1 MLKYRFFT
9 LLIAFGIL
17 ITSCDKI
24 EPPFREN
31 QGGGNTETE
40 TRKVLLE
47 DYTGHTCV
55 NCPAAAKAALELQNA
70 YSGKMIIMAIHSGFF
85 ARPSA
90 APFNNDYRTPE
101 GDAWDQ
107 FFAVSAV
114 GNPNGLVNRIN
125 ENGNYVVT
133 PGNWSSSIA
142 AIIEDLADLKI
153 SVETTYNADNR
164 NLAINVNG
172 SFLNSLQGDYKLIT
186 CIVEDSIISAQKNND
201 PAAGETPVIAEYVH
215 RHMLR
220 EVVNSIWGEEVVSNP
235 TASSTF
241 DKNYTLMLDPKYKQ
255 QHVSVIAFVYDAS
268 SFEIIQVEEH
278 HIQ

>member
-9 LLIAFGIL
+9 LLIAIGIL

-24 EPPFREN
+24 EPPFRED
-31 QGGGNTETE
+31 QGGGNTETV

-70 YSGKMIIMAIHSGFF
+70 YDGKMIMMAIHSGFF

-142 AIIEDLADLKI
+142 AIIEDLADLRI
-153 SVETTYNADNR
+153 TLETTYNAENR

-172 SFLNSLQGDYKLIT
+172 SFLNNLQGDYKLIT

-201 PAAGETPVIAEYVH
+201 PAAGETPVITEYVH

-220 EVVNSIWGEEVVSNP
+220 EVVNSIWGEDVVSNP

-241 DKNYTLMLDPKYKQ
+241 DKNYTITLDPKYKQ
-255 QHVSVIAFVYDAS
+255 QHVSVIAFVYDAA